1 MAHSKMTTMVRSAIP
16 GAALAI
22 ALWASAPLAQTLPE
36 QVVVKRPDG
45 TIVAP
50 SAASSDGN
58 TSWWLRESSTRA
70 DERERA
76 RLDAQS
82 GAESRVDQSRREREA
97 ARASPA
103 RNTPPTAGR

>member
-1 MAHSKMTTMVRSAIP
+1 MVRNAIP

-36 QVVVKRPDG
+36 TGRSEAARRDDSRRRQRRRP
-45 TIVAP
+45 
-50 SAASSDGN
+50 DGN
-58 TSWWLRESSTRA
+58 TSWWLRESSPRA

-82 GAESRVDQSRREREA
+82 GAEERIDQSRREREG